1 MEEERETEAR
11 GARGWLSPS
20 CPNNIS
26 LRSARL
32 LWRATSGS
40 PRGVADLLNAGAS
53 SHLVVGVWDH
63 GGTSH
68 EWTRRRPRRFGPKPD
83 FMVWFFI
90 WICMGVFF
98 PGRGWSSSRH
108 GLVGFESR
116 LRKSGSA
123 ERFETGHNPYPTTL
137 PPGALSAPTCS
148 AV

>member
-11 GARGWLSPS
+11 GARGWLLPS

-98 PGRGWSSSRH
+98 FLRGGDGHRDMDC
-108 GLVGFESR
+108 R
-116 LRKSGSA
+116 
-123 ERFETGHNPYPTTL
+123 TGW
-137 PPGALSAPTCS
+137 
-148 AV
+148 V